1 MRAAASFVRGL
12 DPRLKLGMALLL
24 GPSVWLLSPVASAL
38 MTCLLLPLVAVLA
51 AAQPLGR
58 RMLRSIA
65 VFLFFWVAIKS
76 GLDAISGVPLPV
88 LAENAGVLLLRL
100 SALILLGLALALST
114 SARAL
119 GLAVSWGLR
128 PLIGEERAWKVA
140 LSLALVVHFLPL
152 CLSTMNRVQETVSL
166 RCPEYGIF
174 RRMTVIPQA
183 VLRGLGQK
191 TWNQT
196 LAIAGR
202 GLEGGDA
209 WRPDFSWRGSD
220 SLCAALAVATAILL
234 ILSH

>member
-1 MRAAASFVRGL
+1 MRSPAAVVRGL
-12 DPRLKLGMALLL
+12 DPRLKMGMALLL
-24 GPSVWLLSPVASAL
+24 GPSVWLLSPVVSGV
-38 MTCLLLPLVAVLA
+38 MTCLLLPLVASLA

-65 VFLFFWVAIKS
+65 VFLFFWVAVKS
-76 GLDAISGVPLPV
+76 GLDAISGIPLTV
-88 LAENAGVLLLRL
+88 LAGNASILLLQL

-128 PLIGEERAWKVA
+128 PLIGEERAWKIA

-166 RCPEYGIF
+166 RCPGFGIF

-209 WRPDFSWRGSD
+209 WQPDFSWSKND
-220 SLCAALAVATAILL
+220 TLYAVLAVVVTIFL
-234 ILSH
+234 IFSH